1 VVATT
6 LVVGGALDAVGRPGA
21 ETVAAAIPGAR
32 LALLDAV
39 GHTPHLEAPG
49 VFARLVIDFLLEDPP
64 A

>member
-1 VVATT
+1 MVAS
-6 LVVGGALDAVGRPGA
+6 G
-21 ETVAAAIPGAR
+21 IPGAR

-49 VFARLVIDFLLEDPP
+49 AFARLVIDFLLEDPT